1 MRLDRTNPIS
11 ASFLFCLRLRNRL
24 LHKPPVA
31 GTAARYPGDG
41 KSYGGPSLT
50 PVFLSLAVCSMG
62 NSTSR
67 LYSVL
72 AKTLSSGAVS
82 QHQECLEQL
91 DSAQLDPIDPKDLL
105 EECQIVL
112 QKRPPR
118 FQRNFVHL
126 KKNTAS
132 NHRPIRVMQWNILA
146 QGRRVFVSSRY
157 GLETKREGSELHEI
171 QLTEGQGEYFEIV
184 PFLLSRRKGK
194 KVSPCSSDA
203 RGSPEFL
210 P

>member
-1 MRLDRTNPIS
+1 
-11 ASFLFCLRLRNRL
+11 
-24 LHKPPVA
+24 
-31 GTAARYPGDG
+31 
-41 KSYGGPSLT
+41 
-50 PVFLSLAVCSMG
+50 MG

-82 QHQECLEQL
+82 QHQDCLEQL

-118 FQRNFVHL
+118 FQRNFVNL

-146 QGRRVFVSSRY
+146 QGRRW
-157 GLETKREGSELHEI
+157 L
-171 QLTEGQGEYFEIV
+171 
-184 PFLLSRRKGK
+184 
-194 KVSPCSSDA
+194 
-203 RGSPEFL
+203 
-210 P
+210 